1 MAITGTGGS
10 INFFDDR
17 PLLTGSFS
25 QLDTA
30 ALIEAQMAVRRLPAE
45 KLENRISEN
54 DTKIAALN
62 EAKSLLGALGGALS
76 VLRNPP
82 GFAGVSANVF
92 EQKAVFLTANGTT
105 AATEILGATVE
116 NTSAAG
122 IHEIIIDQV
131 ASAHKVSSTT
141 IADPQLALGVTETL
155 TIGLAGAPVEEQFA
169 LDVDATMT
177 ASGIVSAIN
186 TQTGVTGVRASLI
199 KIADADYRVVV
210 TAAETNKEV
219 ELIGTSGATTAA
231 LGLSADN
238 GATYNEVLQIAQGSR
253 IFVDGIADPIER
265 DGNEISDVITGV
277 TLDLFKAD
285 AGTTVNLEIEHD
297 LSAVRGSVT
306 DFVEAY
312 NAVRTFL
319 REQQTV
325 NTEGEVAETALLF
338 GNNLI
343 RTLANDFSADL
354 AALVNGLDAGA
365 LSNLRDIGITIDAKN
380 LLTIDDGKLDAALVD
395 KLDQVRGVLE
405 FGFQSDSTRVGIVK
419 RETNADLGTFS
430 INVPAGAI
438 EGTNVQVAGVD
449 AFAVDGNVLRGL
461 AGTVYEGLSLAYV
474 RDTTDPAESAEDI
487 TITTTLGIAERL
499 FQTTEDYNKPE
510 GGLLT
515 DEIARFEEQNAD
527 FEREIAAID
536 ERMAIIQQSLIEK
549 YAALEQA
556 IAQAEAITSQLKAF
570 LDASN
575 RD

>member
-1 MAITGTGGS
+1 
-10 INFFDDR
+10 
-17 PLLTGSFS
+17 
-25 QLDTA
+25 
-30 ALIEAQMAVRRLPAE
+30 
-45 KLENRISEN
+45 
-54 DTKIAALN
+54 
-62 EAKSLLGALGGALS
+62 
-76 VLRNPP
+76 
-82 GFAGVSANVF
+82 
-92 EQKAVFLTANGTT
+92 
-105 AATEILGATVE
+105 
-116 NTSAAG
+116 
-122 IHEIIIDQV
+122 
-131 ASAHKVSSTT
+131 
-141 IADPQLALGVTETL
+141 
-155 TIGLAGAPVEEQFA
+155 
-169 LDVDATMT
+169 
-177 ASGIVSAIN
+177 
-186 TQTGVTGVRASLI
+186 
-199 KIADADYRVVV
+199 
-210 TAAETNKEV
+210 
-219 ELIGTSGATTAA
+219 
-231 LGLSADN
+231 
-238 GATYNEVLQIAQGSR
+238 VLQIAQGSR

-365 LSNLRDIGITIDAKN
+365 LSNLRDIGITIDAEN

-419 RETNADLGTFS
+419 RETNADLGTFT

-461 AGTVYEGLSLAYV
+461 EGTVYEGLSLAYV

>member
-30 ALIEAQMAVRRLPAE
+30 ALIEAQMAVRRLPAA
-45 KLENRISEN
+45 KLESRISEN
-54 DTKIAALN
+54 DIKIAALT
-62 EAKSLLGALGGALS
+62 EAKNLLGTLGGTLS

-82 GFAGVSANVF
+82 GISGVSANVF

-122 IHEIIIDQV
+122 IHEIIVDQV
-131 ASAHKVSSTT
+131 ASAHKVSSAT
-141 IADPQLALGVTETL
+141 IADPLVALGVTETL

-231 LGLSADN
+231 LSLSADN

-265 DGNEISDVITGV
+265 DGNEISDVIAGV

-285 AGTTVNLEIEHD
+285 AGTTVSLEIEHD
-297 LSAVRGSVT
+297 LSAVRGAMT

-312 NAVRTFL
+312 NAARTFL

-338 GNNLI
+338 GNNLV

-365 LSNLRDIGITIDAKN
+365 LSNLRDIGITLDAEN

-419 RETNADLGTFS
+419 RETNADLGTFT

-449 AFAVDGNVLRGL
+449 AFAVDGNILRGL
-461 AGTVYEGLSLAYV
+461 EGTAYEGLSLAYV

-499 FQTTEDYNKPE
+499 FQTTENYNKSD

>member
-10 INFFDDR
+10 VSFFDDR

-25 QLDTA
+25 NFDTA
-30 ALIEAQMAVRRLPAE
+30 ALIEAELAVRRLPAA

-54 DTKIAALN
+54 DTKIAALS
-62 EAKSLLGALGGALS
+62 EMKGLLETLGGALGA
-76 VLRNPP
+76 LRNPP
-82 GFAGVSANVF
+82 GITGVDANIF
-92 EQKAVFLTANGTT
+92 EQKAVFLTSSGVTS
-105 AATEILGATVE
+105 ATEILGATVE
-116 NTSAAG
+116 NTAAAG
-122 IHEIIIDQV
+122 IHEIVVDQV
-131 ASAHKVSSTT
+131 ASAHKVSSAS
-141 IADPQLALGVTETL
+141 IIDPGAALGVAETL
-155 TIGLAGAPVEEQFA
+155 TIGLVGAAPEEQFA

-177 ASGIVSAIN
+177 ASGIVAAIN
-186 TQTGVTGVRASLI
+186 SQTGVTGVRASLI
-199 KIADADYRVVV
+199 KIADGDYRVVV
-210 TAAETNKEV
+210 TAAETNRGI

-238 GATYNEVLQIAQGSR
+238 GASYSEVLQVAQGSR

-265 DGNEISDVITGV
+265 DGNEIADVITGV

-285 AGTTVNLEIEHD
+285 AGTTVTLEIESD
-297 LSAVRGSVT
+297 LAAVRTAISE
-306 DFVEAY
+306 FVEAY

-325 NTEGEVAETALLF
+325 NSEGEVAETALLF

-343 RTLANDFSADL
+343 RTLANDYGSDL
-354 AALVNGLDAGA
+354 SSLVAGLDAGA
-365 LSNLRDIGITIDAKN
+365 LSNLRDIGITLSADN

-405 FGFQSDSTRVGIVK
+405 FGFQADSTRVGVV
-419 RETNADLGTFS
+419 RQEARGDLGTFT

-438 EGTNVQVAGVD
+438 EGTNVQVAGQD
-449 AFAVDGNVLRGL
+449 AFAVEGNVLRGL
-461 AGTVYEGLSLAYV
+461 AGTIYEGLSLAYV
-474 RDTTDPAESAEDI
+474 RDTSDPGEAAEDI

-499 FQTTEDYNKPE
+499 FRTTESYNRPD

-515 DEIARFEEQNAD
+515 DEIVRFEEQNAD
-527 FEREIAAID
+527 FQREITAID
-536 ERMAIIQQSLIEK
+536 ERLAIIQRSLIEK

-570 LDASN
+570 LNAGND
-575 RD
+575 D

>member
-10 INFFDDR
+10 VNFFDDR

-45 KLENRISEN
+45 KLENRIGEN

-82 GFAGVSANVF
+82 GFAGISANVF
-92 EQKAVFLTANGTT
+92 EQKAVFLTANGAT

-122 IHEIIIDQV
+122 IHEIIVDQV
-131 ASAHKVSSTT
+131 ASAHKVSSAT
-141 IADPQLALGVTETL
+141 IADPQVALGVTETL

-277 TLDLFKAD
+277 TLDLVKAD

-365 LSNLRDIGITIDAKN
+365 LSNLRDIGITIDAEN

-419 RETNADLGTFS
+419 RETNADLGTFT

-461 AGTVYEGLSLAYV
+461 EGTVYEGLSLAYV

-499 FQTTEDYNKPE
+499 FQTTENYNKSD

>member
-30 ALIEAQMAVRRLPAE
+30 ALIEAQMAVRRLPAA
-45 KLENRISEN
+45 KLESRISEN
-54 DTKIAALN
+54 DIKIAALT
-62 EAKSLLGALGGALS
+62 EAKNLLGTLGGTLS

-82 GFAGVSANVF
+82 GISGVSANVF

-122 IHEIIIDQV
+122 IHEIIVDQV
-131 ASAHKVSSTT
+131 ASAHKVSSAT
-141 IADPQLALGVTETL
+141 IADPLVALGVTETL

-231 LGLSADN
+231 LSLSADN

-265 DGNEISDVITGV
+265 DGNEISDVIAGV

-285 AGTTVNLEIEHD
+285 AGTTVSLEIEHD
-297 LSAVRGSVT
+297 LSAVSGAMS
-306 DFVEAY
+306 DFVEGY
-312 NAVRTFL
+312 NAARTYL
-319 REQQTV
+319 REQLTV

-338 GNNLI
+338 GNNLV

-365 LSNLRDIGITIDAKN
+365 LSNLRDIGITLDAEN

-419 RETNADLGTFS
+419 RETNADLGTFT

-449 AFAVDGNVLRGL
+449 AFAVDGNILRGL
-461 AGTVYEGLSLAYV
+461 EGTAYEGLSLAYV

-499 FQTTEDYNKPE
+499 FQTTENYNKSD